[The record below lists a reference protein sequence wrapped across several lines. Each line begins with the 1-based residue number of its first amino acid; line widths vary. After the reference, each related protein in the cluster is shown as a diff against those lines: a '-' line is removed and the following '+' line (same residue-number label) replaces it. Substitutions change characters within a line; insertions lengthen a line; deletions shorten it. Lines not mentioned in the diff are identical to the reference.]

1 MRRSGQGRLPRPA
14 SNTSPPPP
22 AADNALLGGVRAS
35 RAHDGERPA
44 AEGRPRRRRSVLAL
58 ALAALLMMAAA
69 APAAGSQAP
78 SGELPRGELQQL
90 LEELVAT
97 GQPGAI
103 GLARHGE
110 ETWRGASGLA
120 TLDPARPMRPGLRY
134 KIGSITKTFT
144 ATVVL
149 QLVGEHKLRLGDS
162 VERWLPGLVPN
173 GHHITI
179 RQLLQHTS
187 GLFTYDEDP
196 RIAEP
201 YLQGDLDF
209 VWRPRQ
215 LVAIATEHPPLFA
228 PGTGWSYS
236 NTGYVLLGLIIRAAT
251 HSSVQQQLQTR
262 ILRPLGLRHTSF
274 PVTNPHIVGP
284 HAHGYQLGAGPGGTP
299 LDFTGLSPSW
309 AWATG
314 NMVSTVEDVARF
326 YRALLGGRLLPPGL
340 LRAMQTTVDTGSG
353 LQYGLGLASIELPC
367 GGGTVWGHEGGL
379 PGYENWALATRDGEN
394 QVVMMVNAGDGS
406 NTYVELVLDPVFK
419 ALCAIQSTSS

>member
-1 MRRSGQGRLPRPA
+1 MRLLGHGRLPRPA
-14 SNTSPPPP
+14 RNTSLPPPS
-22 AADNALLGGVRAS
+22 ADNALLGGL
-35 RAHDGERPA
+35 RAHDGDRPVA
-44 AEGRPRRRRSVLAL
+44 AGRPRRRLSVL
-58 ALAALLMMAAA
+58 ALAALLLLAAA

-78 SGELPRGELQQL
+78 SAELPRQQLQQL

-120 TLDPARPMRPGLRY
+120 ILDPERPMRPGLRY

-173 GHHITI
+173 GDHITI

-187 GLFTYDEDP
+187 GLFDYAEDP

-215 LVAIATEHPPLFA
+215 LVAIATEHPPLFP
-228 PGTGWSYS
+228 PGTSWSYS

-251 HSSVQQQLQTR
+251 DTSVQQQLQTR

-274 PVTNPHIVGP
+274 PITNPHIAGP

-314 NMVSTVEDVARF
+314 NMVSTVDDVARF
-326 YRALLGGRLLPPGL
+326 HRALLRGRLLPPGL

-353 LQYGLGLASIELPC
+353 FRYGLGLVSIELPC
-367 GGGTVWGHEGGL
+367 GTFWGHEGGL
-379 PGYENWALATRDGEN
+379 PGYENWALSSSDGED

-406 NTYVELVLDPVFK
+406 SDYAQLVGERVFT
-419 ALCAIQSTSS
+419 ALCGIRSAAS

>member
-1 MRRSGQGRLPRPA
+1 MRLLGHGRLPRPA
-14 SNTSPPPP
+14 PNTSLPPPS
-22 AADNALLGGVRAS
+22 ADNALLGGLRAN
-35 RAHDGERPA
+35 RAHDGERPVA
-44 AEGRPRRRRSVLAL
+44 AGRPRRHLSVLAL
-58 ALAALLMMAAA
+58 SALLLLAAA

-78 SGELPRGELQQL
+78 SAELPRQQLQQL
-90 LEELVAT
+90 LDELVAT

-103 GLARHGE
+103 GLAHHGK

-120 TLDPARPMRPGLRY
+120 ILDPEQPMRPGLRY
-134 KIGSITKTFT
+134 KVGSITKTFT

-173 GHHITI
+173 GDHITI

-187 GLFTYDEDP
+187 GLFDYAEDP

-201 YLQGDLDF
+201 YLQGDLEF

-215 LVAIATEHPPLFA
+215 LIAIATEHPPLFP
-228 PGTGWSYS
+228 PGTSWSYS

-274 PVTNPHIVGP
+274 PVTNPHIAGP

-314 NMVSTVEDVARF
+314 NMVSTVDDVAHF
-326 YRALLGGRLLPPGL
+326 HRALLRGRLLPPGL
-340 LRAMQTTVDTGSG
+340 LRAMQTTVATGSG
-353 LQYGLGLASIELPC
+353 FRYGLGLVSIELPC
-367 GGGTVWGHEGGL
+367 GTFWGHEGGL
-379 PGYENWALATRDGEN
+379 PGYENWALSSSDGED
-394 QVVMMVNAGDGS
+394 QVVMMVNAGDGGS
-406 NTYVELVLDPVFK
+406 DYAQLVGERVFT
-419 ALCAIQSTSS
+419 ALCAIRSAAS

>member
-1 MRRSGQGRLPRPA
+1 MRLLGHGRLPRPA
-14 SNTSPPPP
+14 RNTSLPPP
-22 AADNALLGGVRAS
+22 AADNALLGGLRAN
-35 RAHDGERPA
+35 RAHHGERPVA
-44 AEGRPRRRRSVLAL
+44 AGRPRRRLAVLVL
-58 ALAALLMMAAA
+58 ALAALLLLAAA
-69 APAAGSQAP
+69 APAAGSQA
-78 SGELPRGELQQL
+78 SSTELPRGELQRL

-103 GLARHGE
+103 GLARHGK

-120 TLDPARPMRPGLRY
+120 ILDPERPMRPGLRY
-134 KIGSITKTFT
+134 KVGSVTKTFT

-173 GHHITI
+173 GDHITI

-187 GLFTYDEDP
+187 GLFDYAEDP

-201 YLQGDLDF
+201 YLQGDLGF

-215 LVAIATEHPPLFA
+215 LVAVATEHPPLFA
-228 PGTGWSYS
+228 PGTSWSYS

-251 HSSVQQQLQTR
+251 HSSVQQQLTSR
-262 ILRPLGLRHTSF
+262 IFGPLGLRHTSF
-274 PVTNPHIVGP
+274 PVTNPHIPGA

-314 NMVSTVEDVARF
+314 NMVSTVDDVARF
-326 YRALLGGRLLPPGL
+326 YRALLRGRLLPPRL

-367 GGGTVWGHEGGL
+367 GGTVWGHEGGL
-379 PGYENWALATRDGEN
+379 PGYENWALSTGDGED

-406 NTYVELVLDPVFK
+406 NTYVELVLDPVFR
-419 ALCAIQSTSS
+419 ALCAIRSASS

>member
-1 MRRSGQGRLPRPA
+1 MRLLGHGRLPRPA
-14 SNTSPPPP
+14 PNTSLPPPS
-22 AADNALLGGVRAS
+22 ADNALLGGLRAN
-35 RAHDGERPA
+35 RAHDGERPVA
-44 AEGRPRRRRSVLAL
+44 AGRPRRHLSVL
-58 ALAALLMMAAA
+58 ALAALLLLAAA

-78 SGELPRGELQQL
+78 SAELPRQQLQQL
-90 LEELVAT
+90 LEGLVAT

-103 GLARHGE
+103 GLARHGK

-120 TLDPARPMRPGLRY
+120 ILDPEQPMRPGLRY
-134 KIGSITKTFT
+134 KVGSITKTFT

-173 GHHITI
+173 GDHITI

-187 GLFTYDEDP
+187 GLFDYAEDP

-201 YLQGDLDF
+201 YLQGDLEF

-215 LVAIATEHPPLFA
+215 LIAIATEHPPLFP
-228 PGTGWSYS
+228 PGTSWSYS

-274 PVTNPHIVGP
+274 PVTNPHIAGP

-314 NMVSTVEDVARF
+314 NMVSTVDDVAHF
-326 YRALLGGRLLPPGL
+326 HRALLRGRLLPPGL
-340 LRAMQTTVDTGSG
+340 LRAMQTTVATGPG
-353 LQYGLGLASIELPC
+353 FRYGLGLVSIELPC
-367 GGGTVWGHEGGL
+367 GTFWGHEGGL
-379 PGYENWALATRDGEN
+379 PGYENWALSSSDGED

-406 NTYVELVLDPVFK
+406 SDYAQLVGERVFT
-419 ALCAIQSTSS
+419 ALCGIRSAAS

>member
-1 MRRSGQGRLPRPA
+1 MRLLGHGRLPRPA
-14 SNTSPPPP
+14 PNTSLPPPS
-22 AADNALLGGVRAS
+22 ADNALLGGLRAN
-35 RAHDGERPA
+35 RAHDGERPVA
-44 AEGRPRRRRSVLAL
+44 AGRPRRHLSVL
-58 ALAALLMMAAA
+58 ALAALLLLAAA

-78 SGELPRGELQQL
+78 SAELPRQQLQQL

-103 GLARHGE
+103 GLARHGK

-120 TLDPARPMRPGLRY
+120 ILDPEQPMRPGLRY
-134 KIGSITKTFT
+134 KVGSITKTFT

-149 QLVGEHKLRLGDS
+149 QLVGERKLRLGDS

-173 GHHITI
+173 GDHITI

-187 GLFTYDEDP
+187 GLFDYAEDP

-201 YLQGDLDF
+201 YLQGDLEF

-215 LVAIATEHPPLFA
+215 LIAIATEHPPLFP
-228 PGTGWSYS
+228 PGTSWSYS

-262 ILRPLGLRHTSF
+262 ILHPLGLRHTSF
-274 PVTNPHIVGP
+274 PVTNPHIAGP

-314 NMVSTVEDVARF
+314 NMVSTVDDVARF
-326 YRALLGGRLLPPGL
+326 HRALLRGRLLPPGL
-340 LRAMQTTVDTGSG
+340 LRAMQTTVATGSG
-353 LQYGLGLASIELPC
+353 FRYGLGLVSIELPC
-367 GGGTVWGHEGGL
+367 GTFWGHEGGL
-379 PGYENWALATRDGEN
+379 PGYENWALSSSDGED
-394 QVVMMVNAGDGS
+394 QVVMMVNAGDGGS
-406 NTYVELVLDPVFK
+406 DYAQLVGERVFT
-419 ALCAIQSTSS
+419 ALCAIRSAAS

>member
-1 MRRSGQGRLPRPA
+1 MRLLGHGRLPRPA
-14 SNTSPPPP
+14 PNTSLPPPS
-22 AADNALLGGVRAS
+22 ADNALLGGLRAN
-35 RAHDGERPA
+35 RAHDGERPVA
-44 AEGRPRRRRSVLAL
+44 AGRPRRHLSVL
-58 ALAALLMMAAA
+58 ALAALLLLAAA

-78 SGELPRGELQQL
+78 SAELPRQQLQQL

-103 GLARHGE
+103 GLARHGK

-120 TLDPARPMRPGLRY
+120 ILDPEQPMRPGLRY
-134 KIGSITKTFT
+134 KVGSITKTFT

-173 GHHITI
+173 GDHITI

-187 GLFTYDEDP
+187 GLFDYAEDP

-201 YLQGDLDF
+201 YLQGDLEF

-215 LVAIATEHPPLFA
+215 LIAIATEHPPLFP
-228 PGTGWSYS
+228 PGTSWSYS

-262 ILRPLGLRHTSF
+262 ILHPLGLRHTSF
-274 PVTNPHIVGP
+274 PVTNPHIAGP

-314 NMVSTVEDVARF
+314 NMVSTVDDVARF
-326 YRALLGGRLLPPGL
+326 HRALLRGRLLPPGL
-340 LRAMQTTVDTGSG
+340 LRAMQTTVATGSG
-353 LQYGLGLASIELPC
+353 FRYGLGLVSIELPC
-367 GGGTVWGHEGGL
+367 GTFWGHEGGL
-379 PGYENWALATRDGEN
+379 PGYENWALSSSDGED
-394 QVVMMVNAGDGS
+394 QVVMMVNAGDGGS
-406 NTYVELVLDPVFK
+406 DYAQLVGERVFT
-419 ALCAIQSTSS
+419 ALCAIRSAAS

>member
-1 MRRSGQGRLPRPA
+1 MRLLGHGRLPRPA
-14 SNTSPPPP
+14 PNTSLPPPS
-22 AADNALLGGVRAS
+22 ADNALLGGLRAN
-35 RAHDGERPA
+35 RAHDGERPVA
-44 AEGRPRRRRSVLAL
+44 AGRPRRHLSVL
-58 ALAALLMMAAA
+58 ALAALLLLAAA

-78 SGELPRGELQQL
+78 SAELPRQQLQQL
-90 LEELVAT
+90 LEGLVAT

-103 GLARHGE
+103 GLAHHGK

-120 TLDPARPMRPGLRY
+120 ILDPEQPMRPGLRY

-149 QLVGEHKLRLGDS
+149 QLVGERKLRLGDS

-173 GHHITI
+173 GDHITI

-187 GLFTYDEDP
+187 GLFDYAEDP

-201 YLQGDLDF
+201 YLQGDLEF

-215 LVAIATEHPPLFA
+215 LIAIATEHPPLFP
-228 PGTGWSYS
+228 PGTSWSYS

-274 PVTNPHIVGP
+274 PVTNPHIAGP

-314 NMVSTVEDVARF
+314 NMVSTVDDVAHF
-326 YRALLGGRLLPPGL
+326 HRALLRGRLLPPGL
-340 LRAMQTTVDTGSG
+340 LRAMQTTVATGSG
-353 LQYGLGLASIELPC
+353 FRYGLGLVSIELPC
-367 GGGTVWGHEGGL
+367 GTFWGHEGGL
-379 PGYENWALATRDGEN
+379 PGYENWALSSSDGED
-394 QVVMMVNAGDGS
+394 QVVMMVNAGDGGS
-406 NTYVELVLDPVFK
+406 DYAQLVGERVFT
-419 ALCAIQSTSS
+419 ALCAIRSAAS

>member
-1 MRRSGQGRLPRPA
+1 MRRSGQGRLPQPA
-14 SNTSPPPP
+14 SNTPPPPP
-22 AADNALLGGVRAS
+22 AADNALLERWHAT
-35 RAHDGERPA
+35 RAHHGEPPA
-44 AEGRPRRRRSVLAL
+44 AKGRPHRRVSVLAM
-58 ALAALLMMAAA
+58 ALAALLLLAAA

-78 SGELPRGELQQL
+78 RAKLPRGELQQL
-90 LEELVAT
+90 LDGLVAT

-120 TLDPARPMRPGLRY
+120 IVDPEQPMRPGLRY

-173 GHHITI
+173 GDHITI

-187 GLFTYDEDP
+187 GLFDYAEDP

-201 YLQGDLDF
+201 YLQGDLEF

-215 LVAIATEHPPLFA
+215 LIAIATEHPPLFP
-228 PGTGWSYS
+228 PGTSWSYS

-262 ILRPLGLRHTSF
+262 ILHPLGLRHTSF
-274 PVTNPHIVGP
+274 PVTNPHIAGP

-314 NMVSTVEDVARF
+314 NMVSTVDDVARF
-326 YRALLGGRLLPPGL
+326 HRALLRGRLLPPGL

-353 LQYGLGLASIELPC
+353 FRYGLGLVSIELPC
-367 GGGTVWGHEGGL
+367 GTFWGHEGGL
-379 PGYENWALATRDGEN
+379 PGYENWALSSSDGED

-406 NTYVELVLDPVFK
+406 SDYAQLVGERVFT
-419 ALCAIQSTSS
+419 ALCGIRSAAS

>member
-1 MRRSGQGRLPRPA
+1 VRLLGHGRLPRPA
-14 SNTSPPPP
+14 RNTSLPPPS
-22 AADNALLGGVRAS
+22 ADNALLGGL
-35 RAHDGERPA
+35 RAHDGDRPVA
-44 AEGRPRRRRSVLAL
+44 AGRPRRRLSVL
-58 ALAALLMMAAA
+58 ALAALLLLAAA

-78 SGELPRGELQQL
+78 SAELPRQQLQQL
-90 LEELVAT
+90 LDELVAT

-103 GLARHGE
+103 GLARHGK

-120 TLDPARPMRPGLRY
+120 NLDPQQPMRPGLRY

-173 GHHITI
+173 GDHITI

-187 GLFTYDEDP
+187 GLFDYAEDP

-201 YLQGDLDF
+201 YLQGDLEF

-215 LVAIATEHPPLFA
+215 LIAIATEHPPLFP
-228 PGTGWSYS
+228 PGTSWSYS

-274 PVTNPHIVGP
+274 PVTNPHIAGP

-314 NMVSTVEDVARF
+314 NMVSTVDDVAHF
-326 YRALLGGRLLPPGL
+326 HRALLRGRLLPPGL
-340 LRAMQTTVDTGSG
+340 LRAMQTTVATGSG
-353 LQYGLGLASIELPC
+353 FRYGLGLVSIELPC
-367 GGGTVWGHEGGL
+367 GTFWGHEGGL
-379 PGYENWALATRDGEN
+379 PGYENWALSSSDGED
-394 QVVMMVNAGDGS
+394 QVVMMVNAGDGGS
-406 NTYVELVLDPVFK
+406 DYAQLVGERVFT
-419 ALCAIQSTSS
+419 ALCAIRSAAS

>member
-1 MRRSGQGRLPRPA
+1 MRLLGHGRLPRP
-14 SNTSPPPP
+14 SRNTSLPPPS
-22 AADNALLGGVRAS
+22 ADNALLGGLRAN
-35 RAHDGERPA
+35 RAHDGERPVA
-44 AEGRPRRRRSVLAL
+44 AGRPRRHLSVL
-58 ALAALLMMAAA
+58 ALAALLLLAAA
-69 APAAGSQAP
+69 APAAGSQP
-78 SGELPRGELQQL
+78 SSAELPRQQLQQL
-90 LEELVAT
+90 LDELVAT

-103 GLARHGE
+103 GLARHGK

-120 TLDPARPMRPGLRY
+120 ILDPARPMRPGLRY

-173 GHHITI
+173 GDHITI

-187 GLFTYDEDP
+187 GLFDYAEDP

-215 LVAIATEHPPLFA
+215 LVAIATEHPPLFP
-228 PGTGWSYS
+228 PGTSWSYS
-236 NTGYVLLGLIIRAAT
+236 NTGYVLLGLIIRAT
-251 HSSVQQQLQTR
+251 TDSSVHQQLQTR

-274 PVTNPHIVGP
+274 PVTNPRIAGP

-314 NMVSTVEDVARF
+314 NMVSTVDDVARF
-326 YRALLGGRLLPPGL
+326 HRALLRGRLLPPGL

-353 LQYGLGLASIELPC
+353 FRYGLGLISIELPC
-367 GGGTVWGHEGGL
+367 GIFWGHEGGL
-379 PGYENWALATRDGEN
+379 PGYENWALSSSDGED

-406 NTYVELVLDPVFK
+406 SDYAQLVGERVFT
-419 ALCAIQSTSS
+419 ALCGIRSAAS

>member
-1 MRRSGQGRLPRPA
+1 MRLLGHGRLPRPA
-14 SNTSPPPP
+14 PNTSLPPPS
-22 AADNALLGGVRAS
+22 ADNALLGGLRAN
-35 RAHDGERPA
+35 RAHDGERPVA
-44 AEGRPRRRRSVLAL
+44 AGRPRRHLSVLAF
-58 ALAALLMMAAA
+58 AALLLLAAA

-78 SGELPRGELQQL
+78 SAELPRQQLQQL
-90 LEELVAT
+90 LEGLVAT

-103 GLARHGE
+103 GLAHHGK
-110 ETWRGASGLA
+110 ETWHGASGLA
-120 TLDPARPMRPGLRY
+120 ILDPERPMRPGLRY
-134 KIGSITKTFT
+134 KIGSITKSFT

-173 GHHITI
+173 GDHITI

-187 GLFTYDEDP
+187 GLFDYAEDP

-201 YLQGDLDF
+201 YLQGDLEF

-215 LVAIATEHPPLFA
+215 LIAIATEHPPLFP
-228 PGTGWSYS
+228 PGTSWSYS

-274 PVTNPHIVGP
+274 PVTNPHIAGP

-314 NMVSTVEDVARF
+314 NMVSTVDDVARF
-326 YRALLGGRLLPPGL
+326 HRALLRGRLLPPGL
-340 LRAMQTTVDTGSG
+340 LRAMQTTVATGSG
-353 LQYGLGLASIELPC
+353 FRYGLGLVSIELPC
-367 GGGTVWGHEGGL
+367 GTFWGHEGGL
-379 PGYENWALATRDGEN
+379 PGYENWALSSSDGED
-394 QVVMMVNAGDGS
+394 QVVMMVNAGDGGS
-406 NTYVELVLDPVFK
+406 DYAQLVGERVFT
-419 ALCAIQSTSS
+419 ALCAIRSAAS